1 MKQYRFMEYKAGKI
15 AFGVFLF
22 LMLYLAR
29 DTLVTSSLLGFTKA
43 QLLMLGILCVFGF
56 CFLVVNRRE
65 LKNMVL
71 DRRMGMI
78 LFFAVILLLPM
89 VVKREWQL
97 MYFSIL
103 IGAVVA
109 VFLTYFTN
117 TKEAAKYYVVIMTVL
132 GVFSVLAAYIL
143 RPALIDTG
151 IIKMPYVRNPI
162 KIGFHYFGLSFVS
175 NSYVKNRNFGIFREP
190 GVYQYFLI
198 LALYLHNYIL
208 TWDKQWKYW
217 TINICLA
224 VTMLTTFATGGVAE
238 MGLLALVVF
247 FDKKMYRDKRIV
259 TVVLLLIVLMA
270 VLLGFII
277 AEQGSL
283 YWELY
288 SMVVS
293 KFSPQEE
300 SFWERAEA
308 VVMDTQFFLQNPIFG
323 EKLSTVLHAVRNNT
337 TSTLIMFAAFG
348 IPGGILHVV
357 TWMVLIWDKDRKLWV
372 NLLMIPVLFLS
383 FNTQNLTADVFFWL
397 FPCMALTEKVLPHLN
412 FPKRKV

>member
-1 MKQYRFMEYKAGKI
+1 MRQYRFLEHKAGKI
-15 AFGVFLF
+15 AFGIFLF

-29 DTLVTSSLLGFTKA
+29 DTLVTSSLLGFTKS
-43 QLLMLGILCVFGF
+43 QILMLGILCVFGLA
-56 CFLVVNRRE
+56 FLAVNRRE
-65 LKNMVL
+65 LKNIVF
-71 DRRMGMI
+71 DRRMGMMA
-78 LFFAVILLLPM
+78 FFAVVLLLPM
-89 VVKREWQL
+89 LVKREWQL

-109 VFLTYFTN
+109 VFLTYFTS
-117 TKEAAKYYVVIMTVL
+117 TKEVAKYYVVIMTVL

-151 IIKMPYVRNPI
+151 IIKMPYVRNPL

-208 TWDKQWKYW
+208 SWDKPWKYW
-217 TINICLA
+217 TINACLA
-224 VTMLTTFATGGVAE
+224 VTMLTTFATGGVIE
-238 MGLLALVVF
+238 MGLLAVVVF

-259 TVVLLLIVLMA
+259 AVVLVLILLLA
-270 VLLGFII
+270 VALGLII
-277 AEQGSL
+277 KQQGSL

-288 SMVVS
+288 SMMVS
-293 KFSPQEE
+293 KFSPQED
-300 SFWERAEA
+300 SFFERTEA
-308 VVMDTQFFLQNPIFG
+308 VVMDIQFFLNNPIFG
-323 EKLSTVLHAVRNNT
+323 EKLSTVLHSVANNT

-348 IPGGILHVV
+348 IFGGVLHVV
-357 TWMVLIWDKDRKLWV
+357 TWLALIWEKDRKLWV
-372 NLLMIPVLFLS
+372 NLLMIPVMFLS

-397 FPCMALTEKVLPHLN
+397 FPCMALTEKVLPNLKL
-412 FPKRKV
+412 PKRKV